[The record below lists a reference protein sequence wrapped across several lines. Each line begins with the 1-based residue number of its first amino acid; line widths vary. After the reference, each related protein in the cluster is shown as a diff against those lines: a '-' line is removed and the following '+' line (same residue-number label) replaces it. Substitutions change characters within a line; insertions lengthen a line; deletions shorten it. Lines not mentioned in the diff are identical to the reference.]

1 MNKTACVNASSVLG
15 FHETK
20 GAVQKSELA
29 GHTDRSLWQ
38 FFFFFSKFEL
48 KPLTAVHTI

>member
-15 FHETK
+15 FHKSK

-29 GHTDRSLWQ
+29 GHTDMTVHYDNEN
-38 FFFFFSKFEL
+38 FFSKF
-48 KPLTAVHTI
+48 